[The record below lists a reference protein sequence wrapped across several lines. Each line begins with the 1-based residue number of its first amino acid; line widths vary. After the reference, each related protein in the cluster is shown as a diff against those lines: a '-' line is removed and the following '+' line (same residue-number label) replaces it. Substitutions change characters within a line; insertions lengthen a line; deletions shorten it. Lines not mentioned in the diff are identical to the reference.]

1 MDENNNGFFAT
12 HIEGQTYLTVPD
24 PDFADMAMSL
34 STAYKPD
41 YESGIV
47 SPEDLGMLFTPEE
60 SKAIASVWAITS
72 NITEAA
78 MQMQSAAQTDLRSIL
93 RQAITAEVDRD
104 IIVAA
109 AEKYA
114 NTPWWTYTEVT
125 HLEKDG
131 QHDMLDVICSNE
143 KLNRSFPLEARPDI
157 YNLPPNEQRRVLRL
171 PKRYLFVEFMSRYGL
186 SIACAHFNIPF
197 GVIKTPDHLL
207 IKSTPIAD
215 TLRGINKLTVKA
227 AESTAELTR
236 SETVSYT
243 LKNEKGYEVTL
254 TGELKY
260 KQYGIAVASPEADKL
275 VKMTNGAMLQNK
287 AAPSYTF
294 SLKEICNAWGLKDAN
309 TTWKKINDAAEAL
322 QGVKITIKGKNGR
335 EEKNRFGSLVDFI
348 DTNADGKGHPRSI
361 TVHPGTVW
369 RNEVTAREGSIEQL
383 PERVFLLSGGAYWIA
398 VAFSRRAST
407 ATQYPDRL
415 KVGTLLKEC
424 DFKTPDEIKDKGHIK
439 QLIAMPFKRELDKA
453 VEEGIFESYSV
464 YEGGVELTPE
474 EFTSSRVMNDYKRF
488 TSLTIAIVWAADMK
502 PDYSKRN
509 EARAARIGEGKAK
522 TKRNKTNK
530 AKG

>member
-1 MDENNNGFFAT
+1 
-12 HIEGQTYLTVPD
+12 
-24 PDFADMAMSL
+24 MSL
-34 STAYKPD
+34 STAYKPE

-47 SPEDLGMLFTPEE
+47 SPEDSGMLFTPEE
-60 SKAIASVWAITS
+60 SKAIASVWAIIS
-72 NITEAA
+72 NTEAA
-78 MQMQSAAQTDLRSIL
+78 MQMQNAAQIDLRSIL
-93 RQAITAEVDRD
+93 RQAITTEVDRD
-104 IIVAA
+104 IIAAA

-197 GVIKTPDHLL
+197 GVIKPPDHLL

-215 TLRGINKLTVKA
+215 TLRGINKRTVKA

-236 SETVSYT
+236 SDTVSFT
-243 LKNEKGYEVTL
+243 LKNEKGYEVTF
-254 TGELKY
+254 TGELEY
-260 KQYGIAVASPEADKL
+260 KQYGIALASPEADKL
-275 VKMTNGAMLQNK
+275 VKMTNGAVLQNK

-322 QGVKITIKGKNGR
+322 KRVNFTIKA
-335 EEKNRFGSLVDFI
+335 EQ
-348 DTNADGKGHPRSI
+348 GKGKENTYGNLIDHIKVSDPGKGKPRSI
-361 TVHPGTVW
+361 VIFPTLLW
-369 RNEVTAREGSIEQL
+369 RNAVTEGEGSIEQL
-383 PERVFLLSGGAYWIA
+383 PERAFLLSGGAYWIA

-415 KVGTLLKEC
+415 KVGTLLKDC

-439 QLIAMPFKRELDKA
+439 QLIAMPFKRELDKT

-464 YEGGVELTPE
+464 YEDGVELTPE
-474 EFTSSRVMNDYKRF
+474 EFTSSQVMNDYKRF

-522 TKRNKTNK
+522 TKRNTTKRT
-530 AKG
+530 KG